1 MSWLNNT
8 KKYIKQYI
16 GYIVIILACLIYI
29 ARGIITVEET
39 GKTVMQILGDGFLA
53 LFFGVFINNV
63 FALQGMMDAERNE
76 KLIST
81 NQKHAEIVDD
91 ISDNIDK
98 LDEWCHKKNIE
109 ALKMAR
115 IRILSTA
122 GLKYEKCFDEEGVA
136 KPLSSLDL
144 NFDCTSKE
152 EKKIV
157 KEKLKCFKKACKIKL
172 TLLTTNSLT
181 SEGGRDYDPY
191 YLGETKK
198 QHKRKE
204 VTIDFISK
212 FGIAVIF
219 GVYGAKFVSS
229 FSWAFL
235 IWTALQVILFLIM
248 GVVKLYTNYM
258 FMIDDY
264 RSRVIKKIDNLTK
277 FKDYI
282 GLKKSTNNG
291 ETNTVTQS
299 ETFVSVEKINKEENI
314 NGEYK
319 V

>member
-1 MSWLNNT
+1 MSWLENT

-16 GYIVIILACLIYI
+16 GYIVIALACLIYI

-76 KLIST
+76 KVVAT
-81 NQKHAEIVDD
+81 NQSHAQIVED
-91 ISDNIDK
+91 ISKDIDK
-98 LDEWCHKKNIE
+98 LDEWCNKKNKE
-109 ALKMAR
+109 ALKLAR

-122 GLKYEKCFDEEGVA
+122 GLKYESCFDEEGVA
-136 KPLSSLDL
+136 KPLSSLELKKDGL
-144 NFDCTSKE
+144 SKE
-152 EKKIV
+152 EKKLV
-157 KEKLKCFKKACKIKL
+157 KDKIKSFKKACKIKL
-172 TLLTTNSLT
+172 TLLTTNTLT

-204 VTIDFISK
+204 SAIDFVSK

-219 GVYGAKFVSS
+219 GVYGARFVSS

-235 IWTALQVILFLIM
+235 IWTGIQVVLFLIM

-258 FMIDDY
+258 FMIDDH
-264 RSRVIKKIDNLTK
+264 RARVIKKIDNLTK
-277 FKDYI
+277 FKADI
-282 GLKKSTNNG
+282 KNTNN
-291 ETNTVTQS
+291 TQS
-299 ETFVSVEKINKEENI
+299 DENNTIKCEYENI
-314 NGEYK
+314 QENKQEEKTDGENI
-319 V
+319 